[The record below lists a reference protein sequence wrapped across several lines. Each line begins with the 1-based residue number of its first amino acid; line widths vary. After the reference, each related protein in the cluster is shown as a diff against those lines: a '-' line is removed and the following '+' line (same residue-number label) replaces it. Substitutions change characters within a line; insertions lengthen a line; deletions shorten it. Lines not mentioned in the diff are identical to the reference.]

1 MTIDPAIEAYYS
13 SGTEGARVFP
23 KGKPS
28 LEYTRI
34 VELLDRLLPS
44 PPGKILDV
52 GGGPGTYA
60 IPLLSRGYQVRLI
73 EPVTALAVQAARDGV
88 DAIIGDACDLD
99 APDGSCDAVLL
110 FGPLYHLTERKDRRR
125 ALSEAGRVLK
135 PGGTLLATMISRYGT
150 MLCGLYE
157 RQLENPV
164 VKAIVAQDL
173 ATGQHRNPTGDWR
186 FFTTAYFDTPE
197 GLSREIDRAGFNDVT
212 VYGVEGPGWVLPDWA
227 DHKEAVLAAART
239 AERQPSL
246 IGFSL
251 NFLAKAIK

>member
-1 MTIDPAIEAYYS
+1 MIDPAIEAYYS

-23 KGKPS
+23 GGKPS

-34 VELLDRLLPS
+34 LELLDRLLP
-44 PPGKILDV
+44 PEGNVLDV

-60 IPLLSRGYQVRLI
+60 IPLMARGYGVRLI
-73 EPVTALAVQAARDGV
+73 DPVRVLVDQAARQGV
-88 DAIIGDACDLD
+88 DARVGDASELGE
-99 APDGSCDAVLL
+99 PDSSADAVLL
-110 FGPLYHLTERKDRRR
+110 FGPLYHLTERQDRRR
-125 ALSEAGRVLK
+125 ALSEAQRVLK

-157 RQLENPV
+157 RRLGNPAV
-164 VKAIVAQDL
+164 QAIVAADL

-197 GLSREIDRAGFNDVT
+197 GLESEIDDAGFNDIA

-227 DHKEAVLAAART
+227 DHRESVLAAARA

-251 NFLAKAIK
+251 NFLAMAVK

>member
-1 MTIDPAIEAYYS
+1 MIDPVIEAYYG
-13 SGTEGARVFP
+13 SGTERGRVFP
-23 KGKPS
+23 RGKPS

-34 VELLDRLLPS
+34 LELLDRVLPP

-60 IPLLSRGYQVRLI
+60 VPLLARGYDVRLI
-73 EPVTALAVQAARDGV
+73 EPVRVLADQAAKDGV
-88 DAIIGDACDLD
+88 DAIIGDASELD
-99 APDGSCDAVLL
+99 APDGSQDAVLL
-110 FGPLYHLTERKDRRR
+110 FGPLYHLTELQDRRR
-125 ALSEAGRVLK
+125 ALSEAQRVLK

-157 RQLENPV
+157 RRLGNPV
-164 VKAIVAQDL
+164 VQAIVAQDL
-173 ATGQHRNPTGDWR
+173 ANGQHRNPTGDWR

-197 GLSREIDRAGFNDVT
+197 GLAGEIDDAGFNDVT
-212 VYGVEGPGWVLPDWA
+212 VYGVEGPGWVLQDWA

-251 NFLAKAIK
+251 NFLAKAVK